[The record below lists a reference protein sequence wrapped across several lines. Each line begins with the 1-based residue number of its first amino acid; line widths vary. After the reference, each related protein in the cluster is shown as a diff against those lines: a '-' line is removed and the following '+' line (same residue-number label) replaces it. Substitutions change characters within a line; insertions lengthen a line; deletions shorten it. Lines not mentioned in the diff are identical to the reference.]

1 MFSARQSRDLEPDQ
15 CKQKE
20 KDIFVLGCTQSA
32 GPFTGEAYQNPFF
45 MPYET
50 AVRQWTQCVP
60 AEEGAGSSRRKV
72 QQDGGVEIASAR
84 RKPRREI

>member
-1 MFSARQSRDLEPDQ
+1 
-15 CKQKE
+15 
-20 KDIFVLGCTQSA
+20 
-32 GPFTGEAYQNPFF
+32 

>member
-20 KDIFVLGCTQSA
+20 KDDLRACTQSA
-32 GPFTGEAYQNPFF
+32 GPSTGEAYQNPIF

-72 QQDGGVEIASAR
+72 LFGSVPPPTPAGC
-84 RKPRREI
+84 PC